1 MVWGDPDMKVNKVVT
16 HEDYRLMAEFDIN
29 MSRNETELS
38 IKLSDIYR
46 RAGVQKSDYPMDLF
60 KT

>member
-1 MVWGDPDMKVNKVVT
+1 MT